1 MAEHRE
7 LAEQKNIDKW
17 SGKEHITIIRSAWRV
32 AAISTAF
39 AFARLV
45 RGTTGLYFAAVALPD
60 PAGILCTFFRRA
72 DGESWRAAAIDA
84 TKCKLSYNA
93 S

>member
-7 LAEQKNIDKW
+7 LTEQENIDKW

-32 AAISTAF
+32 AAIATAF

-45 RGTTGLYFAAVALPD
+45 RGTTCLYLAAVASPD
-60 PAGILCTFFRRA
+60 PAEILYTFFRRA
-72 DGESWRAAAIDA
+72 DGESWRAAAIDV
-84 TKCKLSYNA
+84 TKCGSSYNA